1 MLKSG
6 CIKKWICYLY
16 FIERQQAKDKTEPT
30 KGKHMSNLN
39 IEQQIEAIEAEINN
53 INEQIENLQ
62 SQTWYFMLVTF

>member
-1 MLKSG
+1 
-6 CIKKWICYLY
+6 
-16 FIERQQAKDKTEPT
+16 
-30 KGKHMSNLN
+30 MSNLN